1 MTVAEK
7 IKIISKN
14 IEQNKGQYDL
24 QKLLRIQ
31 PKGLDIKDQTKFMNL
46 VKK

>member
-7 IKIISKN
+7 IKIISKKT
-14 IEQNKGQYDL
+14 EQNKGQYDL

-31 PKGLDIKDQTKFMNL
+31 PKGLDIKDQTKCMNL
-46 VKK
+46 MKK